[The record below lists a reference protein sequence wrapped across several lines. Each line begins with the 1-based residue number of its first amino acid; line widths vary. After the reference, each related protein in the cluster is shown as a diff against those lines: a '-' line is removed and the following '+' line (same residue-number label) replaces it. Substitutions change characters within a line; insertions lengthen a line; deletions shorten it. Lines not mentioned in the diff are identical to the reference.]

1 MLHYAAQNQPG
12 GGQVTIATR
21 ANTGHVT
28 QIVGPVLDI
37 RFEAGRLPEIF
48 GALRVFQDDGTPV
61 VAEVQQHLGNNWV
74 RAVAM
79 SSTDGLRRGLEVEDL
94 GGPITAPVGPG
105 TLGRLFN
112 VVGEA
117 IDGKGELSNIVR
129 RDPIHRTPP
138 SFEDQSKSAEILET
152 GIKIIDLMC
161 PFLKGGKA
169 AVLGGAGVGKT
180 VVIQELIR
188 NIGIEH
194 SGYSV
199 FCGVGERS
207 REGTELLGEMADLH
221 VIDKMSMVFGQMNE
235 PPGARLRVALTGL
248 TIAEY
253 FRDDEGKDVLLFID
267 NIFRFTQAGAEVSA
281 LLGRMPSAVGYQPNL
296 ATEMG
301 LLQERITSTNKGSI
315 TSLQAVFIPADDYTD
330 PAPVTT
336 FAHLDSVIRLE
347 RSLFE
352 QGIYPAA
359 DPLTSTSRA
368 MDPSIVGR
376 EHYET
381 ARELQQVLQRYR
393 ELQDI
398 IAILGIDE
406 LSEEDKVLVGR
417 ARKLQRFLSQA
428 LHTAIRFTGLTGDYV
443 RVADTVRSV
452 REILDGRHDDLPE
465 QAFYLIGTIEDARA
479 KAHAMVPV

>member
-1 MLHYAAQNQPG
+1 MTL
-12 GGQVTIATR
+12 VTAPNVGR
-21 ANTGHVT
+21 
-28 QIVGPVLDI
+28 IVQAIGPVLDVQ
-37 RFEAGRLPEIF
+37 FPAGNVPDIYA
-48 GALRVFQDDGTPV
+48 ALRVVRDDGSELI
-61 VAEVQQHLGNNWV
+61 AEVQQHLGNNWV

-79 SSTDGLRRGLEVEDL
+79 SSTDGVSRGTSVEDL
-94 GGPITAPVGPG
+94 GGPITVPVGPG

-112 VVGEA
+112 VTGEP
-117 IDGKGELSNIVR
+117 IDGLGPVEAVTR
-129 RDPIHRTPP
+129 RDPIHRTAPA
-138 SFEDQSKSAEILET
+138 FEEQRTSAEILET
-152 GIKIIDLMC
+152 GIKVIDLVC

-188 NIGIEH
+188 NIGVEH
-194 SGYSV
+194 AGYSV
-199 FCGVGERS
+199 FCGVGERT
-207 REGTELLGEMADLH
+207 REGTELLGEMRDLG

-281 LLGRMPSAVGYQPNL
+281 LLGRMPSAVGYQPTL

-301 LLQERITSTNKGSI
+301 QLQERITSTKSGSI

-352 QGIYPAA
+352 AGIYPAA

-368 MDPSIVGR
+368 LDPAIVGVEQYR
-376 EHYET
+376 T
-381 ARELQQVLQRYR
+381 ARELQRVLQRYR

-398 IAILGIDE
+398 IAILGVDE
-406 LSEEDKVLVGR
+406 LSDEDKVVVAR
-417 ARKLQRFLSQA
+417 ARRLQRFLGQA
-428 LHTAIRFTGLTGDYV
+428 LHTAVRFTGLEGDYV
-443 RVADTVRSV
+443 KAADTVASV
-452 REILDGRHDDLPE
+452 REILEGKHDDLPE
-465 QAFYLIGTIEDARA
+465 LAFSMIGTVDDARR
-479 KAHAMVPV
+479 KASELAAV